1 MEYKAWEFENNWY
14 VSTGGLPLCMNTE
27 AACIQFAEA
36 IAKLEYLED
45 AIHLLGSQVRHN
57 RPPKRVPD
65 NKV

>member
-36 IAKLEYLED
+36 IARIEYLED
-45 AIHLLGSQVRHN
+45 AIHFTGEPSET
-57 RPPKRVPD
+57 
-65 NKV
+65 